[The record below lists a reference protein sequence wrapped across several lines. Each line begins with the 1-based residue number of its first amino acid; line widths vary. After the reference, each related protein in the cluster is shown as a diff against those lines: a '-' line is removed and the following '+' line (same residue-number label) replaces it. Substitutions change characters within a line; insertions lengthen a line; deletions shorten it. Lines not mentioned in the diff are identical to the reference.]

1 MNGYLMIMCI
11 VISKIMYLVL
21 ISQKTGVTGGRILLT
36 TGAKLLD
43 STVSQE
49 IGFCA
54 NNIYDLGGNAGEWS
68 TEMLKSDNSHRISG
82 WSFEDG
88 SSWIGGIDNN
98 SNPYQSGLTGDISTS
113 SRPILYK

>member
-1 MNGYLMIMCI
+1 MCI
-11 VISKIMYLVL
+11 VILQIIHLVL
-21 ISQKTGVTGGRILLT
+21 WLQTTGASGGRILLT

-43 STVSQE
+43 STVSRE

-54 NNIYDLGGNAGEWS
+54 NNIYDLCGNAGEWS

-82 WSFEDG
+82 WSFKDTRKRK
-88 SSWIGGIDNN
+88 GIDNN
-98 SNPYQSGLTGDISTS
+98 LDPYRSGLTGDISTS